1 MGGRRRPRRLSSG
14 GAARRGRGPPCRG
27 RRDPNLA
34 LIARP
39 YCSLSTGS
47 SGVSERRRVW
57 LNAHV
62 STTPYPRKV
71 HACLSGVGYFCDP
84 ATRPRRCPV
93 CRVVSSVTRVPS
105 WCVLG
110 VCLQC
115 SVSVLPIDRLQVHSY
130 VIQLWQLCTRG
141 VRAMQRPISGSRD
154 TPPCAQLPTLGH
166 LSDPRGHVGKGPL
179 SEVGFISSC
188 FPAASPSRA
197 RPRGALIADSIS
209 KLLRR
214 TYPYSLPSPVSL
226 PVSSPVS
233 LLYPAAAPQ
242 QLFSRARLWF
252 LI

>member
-1 MGGRRRPRRLSSG
+1 LRPG
-14 GAARRGRGPPCRG
+14 HPAEAM
-27 RRDPNLA
+27 
-34 LIARP
+34 
-39 YCSLSTGS
+39 
-47 SGVSERRRVW
+47 SGVSCSV
-57 LNAHV
+57 
-62 STTPYPRKV
+62 K
-71 HACLSGVGYFCDP
+71 CDTC
-84 ATRPRRCPV
+84 AVLVCPW
-93 CRVVSSVTRVPS
+93 CVSSVF
-105 WCVLG
+105 C
-110 VCLQC
+110 QC
-115 SVSVLPIDRLQVHSY
+115 SSHRSPPGP
-130 VIQLWQLCTRG
+130 QLCYTALAAVHARCAG
-141 VRAMQRPISGSRD
+141 DAAPHLGFSASRD